1 MLRAGSLN
9 RTVRIERRAKAKPQD
24 FEIRWE
30 EVATVPANIRMLNGK
45 EVMAANAN
53 ISMGTASI
61 RIRYRTDI
69 RAGMRVVHGDAAFHV
84 TAVLPDYARRE
95 HVDLTCQTDDIH

>member
-9 RTVRIERRAKAKPQD
+9 RTVRIERRAPRD
-24 FEIRWE
+24 PNHEGLRWE
-30 EVATVPANIRMLNGK
+30 TVMTVPANIRMLSGK

-53 ISMGTASI
+53 VSMGTASI
-61 RIRYRTDI
+61 RIRYRTDVK
-69 RAGMRVVHGDAAFHV
+69 AGMRVVHGDAAFHI

-95 HVDLTCQTDDIH
+95 HVDLTCETDDIH